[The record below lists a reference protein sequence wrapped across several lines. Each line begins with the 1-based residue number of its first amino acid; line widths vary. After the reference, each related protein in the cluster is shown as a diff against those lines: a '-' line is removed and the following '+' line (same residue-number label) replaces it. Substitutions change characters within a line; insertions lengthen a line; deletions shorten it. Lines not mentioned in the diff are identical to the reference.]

1 MRPNHK
7 SLAAFVVAGATCF
20 AFGPALAQKSARAA
34 PPPSH
39 ENMKEVVNAGIVG
52 LAAGQLEGA
61 PIRLATEMARVVD
74 DGNTLHVLPFV
85 TRGPAENIDALLY
98 LRGVDLAIVNT
109 DVLEQFAA
117 RAAWSRNRIAY
128 ILNLFPSEVHVL
140 VRPGIESLEDLKG
153 LKVNFNTKG
162 TAAAYSGPLIF
173 DKLGIPVDKTFIPH
187 QSAIEQMQSGD
198 IAAVFF
204 ITSKPVDVFLKRRFA
219 DGFKFLP
226 VPYDER
232 VSDYYV
238 PASLSH
244 DDYPSLIHEGEDIQT
259 ISVPTA
265 LVAFNWAPNTDRY
278 RRVTRLVDALFANIG
293 RLQAPGFDPK
303 WQSVNLAA
311 EVPSLPR
318 FRAAQD
324 WLDRTARAEATA
336 SRETRPAPTPDPEAA
351 RRIIARETQAA
362 PADQEHLVKEFLEW
376 ARNRR

>member
-117 RAAWSRNRIAY
+117 RAPWSRNRIAY

>member
-7 SLAAFVVAGATCF
+7 LLAAFVVAGATCF
-20 AFGPALAQKSARAA
+20 AFGPALAQKSARATT
-34 PPPSH
+34 PPSH
-39 ENMKEVVNAGIVG
+39 ENMKEAVNAGIVG

-117 RAAWSRNRIAY
+117 RAPWSRNRIAY

-173 DKLGIPVDKTFIPH
+173 DKLGIQVDKTFIPH

-232 VSDYYV
+232 VSDYYL
-238 PASLSH
+238 PASLTH
-244 DDYPSLIHEGEDIQT
+244 DDYPPLIHEGEEIQT

-278 RRVTRLVDALFANIG
+278 RRVTRLVDALFANIA

-318 FRAAQD
+318 FRAAQE

-336 SRETRPAPTPDPEAA
+336 SREAQPAPTPDPDAA

-362 PADQEHLVKEFLEW
+362 PAEQEHLVKEFLEW

>member
-1 MRPNHK
+1 M
-7 SLAAFVVAGATCF
+7 LAALVLIGATCSHLS
-20 AFGPALAQKSARAA
+20 PALAQKSARAA
-34 PPPSH
+34 SVSAN
-39 ENMKEVVNAGIVG
+39 ESMKDAVNAGIVG

-61 PIRLATEMARVVD
+61 PIRLATEIARVVD

-109 DVLEQFAA
+109 DILERFAA
-117 RAAWSRNRIAY
+117 GSGSPRNRLAY
-128 ILNLFPSEVHVL
+128 ILNLFPSEVHVM
-140 VRPGIESLEDLKG
+140 VRPGIATLEDLKG

-173 DKLGIPVDKTFIPH
+173 SKLGIPVEEMFIPH
-187 QSAIEQMQSGD
+187 QSAIEQMQSKD

-219 DGFKFLP
+219 EGFRFLP

-232 VSDYYV
+232 LSDYYV
-238 PASLSH
+238 PASLTH
-244 DDYPSLIHEGEDIQT
+244 EDYPSLIPEGEEIAT

-265 LVAFNWAPNTDRY
+265 LVAFNWAHNTDRY
-278 RRVTRLVDALFANIG
+278 RRVTRLVNSLFGNIA

-324 WLDRTARAEATA
+324 WLERTTRAEVAERK
-336 SRETRPAPTPDPEAA
+336 REARPSPTPDTDGV

-362 PADQEHLVKEFLEW
+362 PADQENLVKEFLDW